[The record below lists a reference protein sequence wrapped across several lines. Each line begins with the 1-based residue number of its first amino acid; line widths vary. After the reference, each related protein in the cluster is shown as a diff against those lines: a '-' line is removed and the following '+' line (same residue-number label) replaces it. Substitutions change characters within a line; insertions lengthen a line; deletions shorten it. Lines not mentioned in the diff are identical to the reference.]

1 MLGEFVL
8 LGFIDKKSKEVRSVN
23 RILRSSRVAIWLS
36 QILLSAL
43 LVILLVQM
51 ISFSKYQT
59 IILTAICCI
68 SYSIS
73 IAFTGILGYIFFS
86 WFRRQKNAM
95 TIIYGIVSVIIAVNL
110 IITLLFSI
118 TVLSSRPDEVRQF
131 LVSSGIFVSQDTFA
145 ALFNTLYQF
154 SSVAM
159 FLAMWFATAILLYYY
174 SKRLGKIRF
183 WILIATPLVYFLSQF
198 FSSVLNVSIS
208 LVADPVLV
216 GIVLTSLFTV
226 SLVIGGV
233 LFGIAFIRL
242 SSRFSMN
249 DAIRNYLIIA
259 GYGFMFLLISNNGIL
274 LATVPYPPYAA
285 QSVSFIGIASYSML
299 LGIHSSAIAV
309 SNDIELRKAI
319 RKFALGEGK
328 LLDNIGTAEVQKVV
342 EERASIMLKQSQK
355 YMEEEM
361 GFVSL
366 TKDEVALQVESI
378 MKELEEAKS
387 KRDPRDQHST

>member
-1 MLGEFVL
+1 
-8 LGFIDKKSKEVRSVN
+8 
-23 RILRSSRVAIWLS
+23 
-36 QILLSAL
+36 
-43 LVILLVQM
+43 
-51 ISFSKYQT
+51 
-59 IILTAICCI
+59 
-68 SYSIS
+68 
-73 IAFTGILGYIFFS
+73 
-86 WFRRQKNAM
+86 
-95 TIIYGIVSVIIAVNL
+95 
-110 IITLLFSI
+110 
-118 TVLSSRPDEVRQF
+118 
-131 LVSSGIFVSQDTFA
+131 
-145 ALFNTLYQF
+145 
-154 SSVAM
+154 
-159 FLAMWFATAILLYYY
+159 
-174 SKRLGKIRF
+174 
-183 WILIATPLVYFLSQF
+183 
-198 FSSVLNVSIS
+198 